1 MASGP
6 LKLLIEHILA
16 PKEYPNNPYRF
27 TVHEDEW
34 ENWLDSECA
43 VYTNWRFK
51 QDIPFPK
58 SDRVRMFE
66 WKRLYEC
73 DHAGQPRD
81 RRDPNLSPSKRRKTR
96 QGIKAGCMA
105 RIVVYKSVGDEVITI
120 NYYWKH
126 NGHDPATLQG
136 MKESQNPDAVQR
148 WLDARV
154 REGFDRKAIRAMLCM
169 CFGFL
174 RQSKEL
180 SQLTEV
186 IDALPCSIKVS
197 GQDIYNATRRKQRE
211 DTFLDD
217 NPDTSIR
224 LWMEILTKKGRSATY
239 KKTPGEEARNG
250 FSIMLCSPWQKEACY
265 TFIFRMRL
273 LIIFYFFH
281 QLPMKYGDTICLNST
296 HNTCK
301 GPLREKM
308 FLSSI
313 LGQDRI
319 TGKGVPLAWLITNL
333 ESHHPLT
340 RFLKWL
346 RNNCGCNPHSIMID
360 CSDTEALAI
369 SLAFPGV
376 SVKILYCYWHLWEAW
391 DVKIKSKVVVK
402 GRCPEDRAEI
412 LQDVRKDVIA
422 LLKCKKVADFDTQWE
437 KIREDWADQKAWL
450 KYMMQEWISIRER
463 WCQAWRQHAHY
474 GIDTNN
480 YIESW
485 HSNFKRNY
493 LGRIRRQRADFIIR
507 ILVEEVEPDY
517 MRSHIRIGFR
527 FNGYRL
533 CKAEEEGKKLAKNL
547 ILSDAEARIII
558 DSFTKDQLSYDIK
571 VDDGAITAC
580 SCPAYV
586 QSALTCKHMFLAQ
599 RITTSNIC
607 AQKAILPPATLVT
620 QASTVEDQQQYK
632 QVLLDKFRAPIVLLN
647 DD

>member
-1 MASGP
+1 
-6 LKLLIEHILA
+6 
-16 PKEYPNNPYRF
+16 
-27 TVHEDEW
+27 
-34 ENWLDSECA
+34 
-43 VYTNWRFK
+43 
-51 QDIPFPK
+51 
-58 SDRVRMFE
+58 MFE

-81 RRDPNLSPSKRRKTR
+81 RHDPNLSPSKRRKTR
-96 QGIKAGCMA
+96 QSIKAGCMA

-126 NGHDPATLQG
+126 NRH
-136 MKESQNPDAVQR
+136 
-148 WLDARV
+148 
-154 REGFDRKAIRAMLCM
+154 
-169 CFGFL
+169 
-174 RQSKEL
+174 EL

-197 GQDIYNATRRKQRE
+197 GQDIYNATRRKQCE

-224 LWMEILTKKGRSATY
+224 LWMEILTKK
-239 KKTPGEEARNG
+239 
-250 FSIMLCSPWQKEACY
+250 
-265 TFIFRMRL
+265 
-273 LIIFYFFH
+273 
-281 QLPMKYGDTICLNST
+281 LPMKYGDTICLDST

-313 LGQDRI
+313 LGQDRV

-340 RFLKWL
+340 QFLKWL

-369 SLAFPGV
+369 NLAFPGV

-463 WCQAWRQHAHY
+463 WCQAWRQHTHY

-517 MRSHIRIGFR
+517 MRSHIRIGLC

-533 CKAEEEGKKLAKNL
+533 CKAKEEGKKLAKNL

-586 QSALTCKHMFLAQ
+586 QSALTCKHMFLVQ

-632 QVLLDKFRAPIVLLN
+632 QVLLDKFRAPIVSLN